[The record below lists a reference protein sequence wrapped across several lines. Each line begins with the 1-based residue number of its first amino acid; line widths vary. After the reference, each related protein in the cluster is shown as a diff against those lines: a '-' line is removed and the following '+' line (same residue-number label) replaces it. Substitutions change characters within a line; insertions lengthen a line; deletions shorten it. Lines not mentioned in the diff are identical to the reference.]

1 MSFVNRVVNIEKIMS
16 ARQFNKRIEVW
27 QTVAVADGSGGNT
40 VSENII
46 TTTWAKLETLD
57 STQITTLGLD
67 YTKSSLLVTVRKR
80 KDFIYNSKT
89 IYIKYKGNKYTI
101 TSYPTDEDF
110 ISATISFIAQIE
122 KQQSYP
128 EYLEIT

>member
-1 MSFVNRVVNIEKIMS
+1 MR
-16 ARQFNKRIEVW
+16 ARAFNKRIEVW
-27 QTVAVADGSGGNT
+27 QTVRVDDGFGGNT
-40 VSENII
+40 LTDNII

-57 STQITTLGLD
+57 STEITTLGLD

-110 ISATISFIAQIE
+110 ISANITFIAQIE
-122 KQQSYP
+122 KAQSYP

>member
-1 MSFVNRVVNIEKIMS
+1 MS

-57 STQITTLGLD
+57 SAQITTLGLD
-67 YTKSSLLVTVRKR
+67 YTKSSLWVTVRKR
-80 KDFIYNSKT
+80 KDLIYNSKT

>member
-1 MSFVNRVVNIEKIMS
+1 M

-27 QTVAVADGSGGNT
+27 QTVPVADGFGGKRKTAN
-40 VSENII
+40 SDNII

-57 STQITTLGLD
+57 STQVTALGLD

-80 KDFIYNSKT
+80 NDVIFNSKT
-89 IYIKYKGNKYTI
+89 LYIKYRGNKYTI
-101 TSYPTDEDF
+101 TSFPTDENF
-110 ISATISFIAQIE
+110 IGAFITFIAQIE
-122 KQQSYP
+122 KAQSYP